1 MNEAQTRRLAAMLTE
16 KQQRDILTLAQI
28 IRETAERRAGKP
40 ITERTLLAPH
50 LCGAK
55 ALFRED

>member
-16 KQQRDILTLAQI
+16 KQRRDILTLAQI

-40 ITERTLLAPH
+40 IKE
-50 LCGAK
+50 
-55 ALFRED
+55 

>member
-16 KQQRDILTLAQI
+16 KQRRDILTLAQI

-40 ITERTLLAPH
+40 IT
-50 LCGAK
+50 
-55 ALFRED
+55 D

>member
-28 IRETAERRAGKP
+28 IRETAERRAGKT
-40 ITERTLLAPH
+40 ITE
-50 LCGAK
+50 
-55 ALFRED
+55 